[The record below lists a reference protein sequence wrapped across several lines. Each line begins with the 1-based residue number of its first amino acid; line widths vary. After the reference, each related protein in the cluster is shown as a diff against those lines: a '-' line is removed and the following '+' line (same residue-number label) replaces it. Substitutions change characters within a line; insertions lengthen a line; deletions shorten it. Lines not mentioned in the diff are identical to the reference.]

1 MFIDHSKLLI
11 DHSKDHF
18 TVCCEMIVN
27 QKNVFLF
34 AVINLQFAVISLQF
48 AVMSHNKGR
57 DFLDFDFYCLLNM
70 LLEYEF

>member
-1 MFIDHSKLLI
+1 
-11 DHSKDHF
+11 
-18 TVCCEMIVN
+18 MIVN